1 MQNDLRVRLRNFLD
15 KDIKQGI
22 EKLGPLEQGELSE
35 LIRLGMRK
43 VLQEK
48 GAISDKKSYS
58 TQKDTA
64 ALENLK

>member
-1 MQNDLRVRLRNFLD
+1 MQRDLRVRLRNFLD

-48 GAISDKKSYS
+48 GVIPDKKA
-58 TQKDTA
+58 TTPRRIP
-64 ALENLK
+64 